1 MTKQIPTEHMEQVTL
16 VRWFNATYPQH
27 RLFAIPNGATLA
39 GAAHTRAK
47 QVERL
52 KAEGMSNGVCD
63 LMIPVPS
70 KQYHGLFI
78 EMKRQRGGVLSK
90 EQKEWLSYLNDMGYL
105 AKRCNGWL
113 EAKEVIECYLN
124 TTM

>member
-1 MTKQIPTEHMEQVTL
+1 MTKQLPTEHMEQVTL
-16 VRWFNATYPQH
+16 VAWFARQHPQH
-27 RLFAIPNGATLA
+27 RLFSIPNGATLA

-52 KAEGMSNGVCD
+52 KAEGMSNGVPD
-63 LMIPVPS
+63 LFLPIPTS
-70 KQYHGLFI
+70 SHHGLFI
-78 EMKRQRGGVLSK
+78 EMKRQKGGVLSK

-124 TTM
+124 TTT